1 MKKFNPP
8 LELFAAKDMLASLTQ
23 TLPTLLGLD
32 RLAALLRLA
41 WYQRQS
47 ASEQALVWATEAEHL
62 LAQSDLPLID
72 HQRAQARLTLL
83 RAEIDSLRGQSA
95 AAEPK
100 VQAALAVFESSGD
113 TIGSGDAKSLLVSI
127 CSDAGDPARRDT
139 TLLQCVEDYR
149 RSGDAVRLRFASARG
164 LLFQAFRDAKAT
176 GLSLAQQ
183 FDAAQDPGPVVQP
196 VLASVRAVV
205 AGYTGELG
213 ASISYFLQAF
223 NAAEET
229 GQLRFAILSA
239 SNGADSFAGLGDL
252 DAALEWDERA
262 LLLARGCG
270 WPAML
275 ALALTQTGSVLRLLG
290 RLEDAKLCQLEAL
303 ETFKGLGAS
312 NTYVMVM
319 QGLSEILLDLDQP
332 EEALQR
338 FIQAEQ
344 AAAKLGEPIAVLRS
358 WRGQASALAKLGRPV
373 EALAKIEA
381 ALRLVVEQGNVEEQ
395 VKVLR
400 VLADLHRQHSL
411 PAPTGMQAPTAALH
425 YLQQAQQCA
434 ASISGFLSPS
444 ELFDELSQ
452 AYADAA
458 DYQQAYKS
466 ARAAAAARDSA
477 RSKDAGNRAIAMQVR
492 QETARAHAAAEQL
505 RLLAQTESRRA
516 ELLQAT
522 SDTLETLGQVGR
534 EITASLSAQA
544 VFAAL
549 HRHVH
554 SMMDASFFGVC
565 LYDQN
570 ASALKMVFAMEGEQA
585 VPGMSMDLSDETSS
599 FSLCARERRELLINL
614 QAQQQGSDVIPGT
627 LATNSLMYFPMLI
640 GERLL
645 GVMSVQSP
653 RAMAY
658 GEREIFI
665 MRALCSYGAIA
676 LDNAQAYA
684 QVEAATAAK
693 GQFLANMSHEIRTPM
708 NAVLGMLKLLQGTD
722 LNQRQRDYTLKAA
735 GAAKSLLGLINDIL
749 DFSKM
754 DAGKMT
760 LDPQPFAL
768 DQLMRDLS
776 TIVSTNIG
784 KKPVEVLFDIDAR
797 VPPVLVGDAMR
808 LQQVLINLSGNAI
821 KFTAQGEVVIRI
833 ELVSDIGPDVT
844 LRFVVRDSGIGIAP
858 EHQQK
863 IFEGFSQA
871 EVSTTRRFGGTGLG
885 LNISQRLV
893 AMMGGE
899 LALDSELG
907 KGSSFHFSL
916 RLPVGAALAVDAEAD
931 AADELAENLAEH
943 LSVLVVDD
951 SAIARELVQH
961 MAQSLGW
968 LAEAAAD
975 GQEALQLMQARQLAE
990 RPPFDAV
997 FMDWEM
1003 PGMDGWAAIARMREL
1018 MGPNSPITVMVTAH
1032 GRERLAE
1039 RSKEEQASLNGILV
1053 KPITAAML
1061 HDMLKRARTGQ
1072 SNVRRHARP
1081 AAAKRLVLAGLR
1093 LLLVED
1099 NELNQEVAQTLL
1111 EQAGATVRLAG
1122 DGQLALDLLRADPTA
1137 FDVVLMDVQMPV
1149 MDGFTATRLI
1159 RARGAQGLGLTALPV
1174 VAMTANAMASDRE
1187 DCMAAGMTDFVSKPF
1202 ELADLVQVLLRV
1214 SGRTAAAKAAKGVS
1228 GQQFMSMTLP
1238 ADLLS
1243 KADSMG
1249 LEAQATIDR
1258 FMGKTALYQ
1267 RMVSSFCVSA
1277 QGLPAQ
1283 VDGYLAAASFVEAER
1298 ALHSFKGLA
1307 ATLGATGLASLGAE
1321 GEAMFKRQQMPD
1333 AQWRTDFTRQLQ
1345 SGTHD
1350 LALLAKLISD
1360 WAASAQ
1366 AAASMDCAAITV
1378 RPS

>member
-1 MKKFNPP
+1 MKQFGPP
-8 LELFAAKDMLASLTQ
+8 KLELFAGKDVVSSLLQ
-23 TLPTLLGLD
+23 ALPISLGLD
-32 RLAALLRLA
+32 RLLVLLQLA

-47 ASEQALVWATEAEHL
+47 DSENALSWAGEAQALLEVVELTL
-62 LAQSDLPLID
+62 LD
-72 HQRAQARLTLL
+72 HQGIHTRLTLVQ
-83 RAEIDSLRGQSA
+83 AEIDILRGKSA
-95 AAEPK
+95 LAEPK
-100 VQAALAVFESSGD
+100 VLAAIAVYESCGD
-113 TIGSGDAKSLLVSI
+113 SLGSGDARNALVTI
-127 CSDAGDPARRDT
+127 RSDAGDPVQRDAC
-139 TLLQCVEDYR
+139 LLQCQADYR
-149 RSGDAVRLRFASARG
+149 RSGDPIRIKFSLARS

-176 GLSLAQQ
+176 GLSLQQ
-183 FDAAQDPGPVVQP
+183 HFDPAEDQGPVVTP
-196 VLASVRAVV
+196 MLASVRAVV

-213 ASISYFLQAF
+213 PSIVQFLLAF
-223 NAAEET
+223 KAAEET

-239 SNGADSFAGLGDL
+239 CNGADSFASLGDL
-252 DAALEWDERA
+252 DAALEWDERGLA
-262 LLLARGCG
+262 LARGCG
-270 WPAML
+270 WPVML
-275 ALALTQTGSVLRLLG
+275 AMALTQTGSVLRLLG
-290 RLEDAKLCQLEAL
+290 RLQDARQCQLEAL
-303 ETFKGLGAS
+303 AAIGDLGAS
-312 NTYVMVM
+312 NTYVMVL
-319 QGLSEILLDLDQP
+319 QGLSEVLLDLDQP
-332 EEALQR
+332 DEALLR
-338 FIQAEQ
+338 FGQAEQ
-344 AAAKLGEPIAVLRS
+344 ASLKLGEPIAVLRS
-358 WRGQASALAKLGRPV
+358 YRGQASALAKLGRPV
-373 EALAKIEA
+373 EALAKAEG
-381 ALRLVVEQGNVEEQ
+381 ALAEVIQQGNIEEQ
-395 VKVLR
+395 VKILR
-400 VLADLHRQHSL
+400 VLAGLHRQHSL
-411 PAPTGMQAPTAALH
+411 PVPLDLQAASAPLH
-425 YLQQAQQCA
+425 YLQQAQDA
-434 ASISGFLSPS
+434 AAGIEGFLAPS
-444 ELFDELSQ
+444 ELFDELAQ
-452 AYADAA
+452 A
-458 DYQQAYKS
+458 QAEAGDFARAYLS
-466 ARAAAAARDSA
+466 ARAAAQARDTA
-477 RSKDAGNRAIAMQVR
+477 RSKDGNNRAIAMQVR
-492 QETARAHAAAEQL
+492 QDTARALAAAEHH
-505 RLLAQTESRRA
+505 RLVAQTEARRA

-534 EITASLSAQA
+534 EITASLNSEA

-554 SMMDASFFGVC
+554 RMMDATFFGIC
-565 LYDQN
+565 LFDEEAARLN
-570 ASALKMVFAMEGEQA
+570 MVFAREGDLV
-585 VPGMSMDLSDETSS
+585 VPGMSMPLADPNSS
-599 FSLCARERRELLINL
+599 FALCARERRELQIELAP
-614 QAQQQGSDVIPGT
+614 QDEGSFVIPGT
-627 LATNSLMYFPMLI
+627 METISLMYFPMLI

-653 RAMAY
+653 RARAY
-658 GEREIFI
+658 GEREVFI
-665 MRALCSYGAIA
+665 MRALCGYGAIA

-722 LNQRQRDYTLKAA
+722 LNQRQRDYTVKAA

-776 TIVSTNIG
+776 TIVSTNVG
-784 KKPVEVLFDIDAR
+784 KKPVEVMFDIAAE
-797 VPPVLVGDAMR
+797 VPPVLIGDALR

-833 ELVSDIGPDVT
+833 ELLRYSGSDVV
-844 LRFVVRDSGIGIAP
+844 LRFAVRDSGIGIAP
-858 EHQQK
+858 ENQKK

-899 LALDSELG
+899 LALDSVLG
-907 KGSSFHFSL
+907 EGSTFHFSL
-916 RLPVGAALAVDAEAD
+916 TLPVGDALAVETDDSAQAGD
-931 AADELAENLAEH
+931 SLAEH

-975 GQEALQLMQARQLAE
+975 GQEALQLMQARKQAE
-990 RPPFDAV
+990 RQPFDAV

-1003 PGMDGWAAIARMREL
+1003 PGMDGWETMARMREL

-1061 HDMLKRARTGQ
+1061 HDMLKRTRAGQ
-1072 SNVRRHARP
+1072 GNVRRQARS
-1081 AAAKRLVLAGLR
+1081 AAAKQLVLAGLR

-1111 EQAGATVRLAG
+1111 EQAGATVRLVG
-1122 DGQLALDLLRADPTA
+1122 DGQVALDLLRAEPAA

-1159 RARGAQGLGLTALPV
+1159 RAGGPQGLGLTALPV

-1187 DCMAAGMTDFVSKPF
+1187 ECLAAGMTDFVSKPF
-1202 ELADLVQVLLRV
+1202 ELAELVQVLLRV
-1214 SGRTAAAKAAKGVS
+1214 SGRSAAAKAAQVGAGRHFAS
-1228 GQQFMSMTLP
+1228 LPLP
-1238 ADLLS
+1238 AHLQARALEL
-1243 KADSMG
+1243 G
-1249 LEAQATIDR
+1249 IEAQLTIDR

-1267 RMVSSFCVSA
+1267 RMVSSFCASA
-1277 QGLPAQ
+1277 QDLPVQLDA
-1283 VDGYLAAASFVEAER
+1283 YLARASFAEAER
-1298 ALHSFKGLA
+1298 ALHSFRGLA
-1307 ATLGATGLASLGAE
+1307 ATLGATGLVTWCAE
-1321 GEAMFKRQQMPD
+1321 GEAMCKRSQAPD
-1333 AQWRTDFTRQLQ
+1333 AQWLAGFARYLHA
-1345 SGTHD
+1345 GTQD
-1350 LALLAKLISD
+1350 LILMAQLISD
-1360 WAASAQ
+1360 WAAEVPTGAG
-1366 AAASMDCAAITV
+1366 AEAAAITV